1 MTGFCY
7 PAELRLSAAA
17 VLLWC
22 QSQPGCQLP
31 SIFKIMCVTD
41 TGNQRIG
48 SVGATPFR
56 GQFGYRELLLLLR
69 AVWNEK
75 CSSNNLVLHSDNG
88 GPMRSYTL
96 LAKMY
101 ALGVLS
107 SYSRPRVSNDNPYS
121 ESLFR
126 TLKYCPWWPEN
137 GFRTIDD
144 ARVWVNRFVNWYN
157 FEHKHSGIKYVTP
170 AERHQGNDMK
180 ILAARKAV
188 YQLAREQHPER
199 WRKHLRNWD
208 YISEVYLN
216 PEKEA
221 A

>member
-1 MTGFCY
+1 M
-7 PAELRLSAAA
+7 
-17 VLLWC
+17 
-22 QSQPGCQLP
+22 
-31 SIFKIMCVTD
+31 
-41 TGNQRIG
+41 
-48 SVGATPFR
+48 
-56 GQFGYRELLLLLR
+56 
-69 AVWNEK
+69 
-75 CSSNNLVLHSDNG
+75 
-88 GPMRSYTL
+88 
-96 LAKMY
+96 
-101 ALGVLS
+101 
-107 SYSRPRVSNDNPYS
+107 
-121 ESLFR
+121 FR

-137 GFRTIDD
+137 GFRTMGD

-170 AERHQGNDMK
+170 AERHQGNNMK

-199 WRKHLRNWD
+199 WGKHLRNWD